1 LIRIFNKC
9 YIRGSTDRLVDIN
22 DPVDPVDPVD
32 SVVPI
37 GPVELIELIELEDGV
52 EKYDPA

>member
-22 DPVDPVDPVD
+22 DPVDPVD

-52 EKYDPA
+52 EKDDPS

>member
-22 DPVDPVDPVD
+22 DPVD
-32 SVVPI
+32 SV

-52 EKYDPA
+52 EKDDPS